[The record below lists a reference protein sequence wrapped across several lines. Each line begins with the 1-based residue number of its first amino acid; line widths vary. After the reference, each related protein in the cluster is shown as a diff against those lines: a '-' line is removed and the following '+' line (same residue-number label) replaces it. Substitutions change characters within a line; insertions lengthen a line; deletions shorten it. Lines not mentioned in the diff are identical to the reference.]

1 MKDRIKKSLLP
12 IAGSNLKVSNNPK
25 SLKKKEKDKFIRL
38 VDSLKNLNTRANTLQ
53 DDFGINLFY
62 YEDIHY
68 QLLEDLLE
76 EVYGGAVSKV
86 IFWWV
91 YDAEDPKNNDYKIR
105 DEKTEAEYTVRS
117 TKQLYNI
124 IKKLDIFK

>member
-1 MKDRIKKSLLP
+1 MKERIKKSLLP
-12 IAGSNLKVSNNPK
+12 IAGSNLKVLDNPK
-25 SLKKKEKDKFIRL
+25 SVEKKKKDKFIRL

-62 YEDIHY
+62 YEDSHY
-68 QLLEDLLE
+68 QILEELLE
-76 EVYGGAVSKV
+76 ELYGYSVSKV
-86 IFWWV
+86 IFWWI